1 MLAPPPLPPTQV
13 KSCVQL
19 SKKALEDGM
28 CVVVG
33 MQSTGG
39 GWVKLRE
46 PGQVK
51 QSHHATH
58 KPPTCLLEHDVP
70 LGAR

>member
-1 MLAPPPLPPTQV
+1 
-13 KSCVQL
+13 VQL

-28 CVVVG
+28 CVVIG

-58 KPPTCLLEHDVP
+58 EPLMCPLEHGKEAGTLSATRAP
-70 LGAR
+70 TFPAAAALR